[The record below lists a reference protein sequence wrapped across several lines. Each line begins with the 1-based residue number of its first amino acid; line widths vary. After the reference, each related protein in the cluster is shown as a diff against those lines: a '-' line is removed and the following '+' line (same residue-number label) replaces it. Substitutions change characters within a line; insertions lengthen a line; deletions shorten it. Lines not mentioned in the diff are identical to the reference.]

1 LPYSTNE
8 YTEEIYFMAENFD
21 VVVIGAGP
29 AGYVAAI
36 RAAQLKQKTAIV
48 DKQWLG
54 GVCLNIGCIPSKSLL
69 KNAEVAHTLRERGKD
84 FGFSFDNL
92 KLDYSVAVKRSRQ
105 NSDRLTKGVGFLM
118 RKNNIAVFMGEAKFK
133 AKDAITV
140 TDKDGKVTELKAKN
154 IILASG
160 ASAAVP
166 GAWKVD
172 GEKVV
177 TYHEAILQEKLPKSV
192 IVIGSG
198 AIGVEFSTVWS
209 SYGVDV
215 TIVEMLPRLVP
226 LEDEEVSKELK
237 KEFEK
242 RGIKCLV
249 GNKVESVEA
258 TNAGVKV
265 KVSAEGKETT
275 LEAEQALVAIGF
287 RPNSKGFGL
296 EEVGIK
302 LNERGMVEINEKMQT
317 SIPNIYAVGDVTG
330 KLMLAHVGSAMGIVA
345 AENIAGADTIT
356 LDYEMLP
363 RATYCQPQIA
373 SFGLT
378 EAQAKERGYNIKIG
392 RFPFQAN
399 GKALGLGDYAGWVKL
414 VVDEKYGEI
423 LGAHMIGPEVT
434 ELLPELTLAHLME
447 LTPHEIAR
455 NVHAHPSLSEV
466 LMEAAHGA
474 EGSPIHI

>member
-1 LPYSTNE
+1 
-8 YTEEIYFMAENFD
+8 MAENFD

-36 RAAQLKQKTAIV
+36 RAAQLKQKVAIV

-54 GVCLNIGCIPSKSLL
+54 GVCLNVGCIPSKSLL

-92 KLDYSVAVKRSRQ
+92 KLDYGVAVKRSRQ

-133 AKDAITV
+133 AKDTITV
-140 TDKDGKVTELKAKN
+140 TDKDGKATELKAKN
-154 IILASG
+154 IILATG
-160 ASAAVP
+160 ATAAVP

-177 TYHEAILQEKLPKSV
+177 TYQEAILQEKLPKNV

-258 TNAGVKV
+258 TKTGVKV

-275 LEAEQALVAIGF
+275 LEADQALVAIGF

-296 EEVGIK
+296 EEVGVK
-302 LNERGMVEINEKMQT
+302 LNDRGMVEINEKMQT
-317 SIPNIYAVGDVTG
+317 SVPNIYAIGDVTG
-330 KLMLAHVGSAMGIVA
+330 KLMLAHVGSAMGIIA
-345 AENIAGADTIT
+345 AENMAGAETIT
-356 LDYEMLP
+356 LDYEMMP
-363 RATYCQPQIA
+363 RATYCHPQVA

-399 GKALGLGDYAGWVKL
+399 GKALGLGDYAGWVKI